1 MLSDLLKTKHILFGV
16 NAKNKKHLF
25 LELSAKSELLNK
37 QIDQKTLFEKIIMRE
52 KLGNTSISNGIAMP
66 SALIDQIEKT
76 FVLFTKLSKPIDYG
90 SADNKPVDLVCLIVS
105 PTTSKSKHLYILS
118 NFSRLLKNK
127 HIATQLRGCE
137 NSDSLFAVLL
147 NFNLSSAA

>member
-1 MLSDLLKTKHILFGV
+1 MLSDLLNTKQILFGI

-25 LELSAKSELLNK
+25 QELSTKSEQLNK
-37 QIDQKTLFEKIIMRE
+37 LIDQKTLFEKIIQRE

-76 FVLFTKLSKPIDYG
+76 FVLFTILSKPIEYG
-90 SADNKPVDLVCLIVS
+90 SADKKPVDLVCLVVS
-105 PTTSKSKHLYILS
+105 PTSSKSKHLYILS

-127 HIATQLRGCE
+127 HIATSTQR
-137 NSDSLFAVLL
+137 V
-147 NFNLSSAA
+147 

>member
-1 MLSDLLKTKHILFGV
+1 MLSDLLKTKHILFGI

-25 LELSAKSELLNK
+25 LELSAKSEQFNK
-37 QIDQKTLFEKIIMRE
+37 FIDQQTLFEKIIMRE
-52 KLGNTSISNGIAMP
+52 KLGNTSISDGIAMP
-66 SALIDQIEKT
+66 SALLDNIEKT
-76 FVLFTKLSKPIDYG
+76 FVLFSILSKPVDYG
-90 SADNKPVDLVCLIVS
+90 AADKKNVDLVCLVVS
-105 PTTSKSKHLYILS
+105 PSSSKSKHLYILS

-127 HIATQLRGCE
+127 NIGYQIRGCE

>member
-1 MLSDLLKTKHILFGV
+1 MLLDLLNTKQILFGINV
-16 NAKNKKHLF
+16 KNKKHLF
-25 LELSAKSELLNK
+25 QELSIKSEQFNK
-37 QIDQKTLFEKIIMRE
+37 LIDQKTLFEKIIQRE

-76 FVLFTKLSKPIDYG
+76 LVLFTILSKPIEYG
-90 SADNKPVDLVCLIVS
+90 SADKKPVDLVCLVVS
-105 PTTSKSKHLYILS
+105 PTSSKSKHLYILS

-127 HIATQLRGCE
+127 LIVTQLRGCE

>member
-1 MLSDLLKTKHILFGV
+1 MQKI
-16 NAKNKKHLF
+16 KNIYFKNF
-25 LELSAKSELLNK
+25 LQSLNNLNK
-37 QIDQKTLFEKIIMRE
+37 LIDQKTLFEKIIQRE

-76 FVLFTKLSKPIDYG
+76 FVLFTILSKPIDYG
-90 SADNKPVDLVCLIVS
+90 SADKKPVDLVCLVVS
-105 PTTSKSKHLYILS
+105 PTSYKSKHLYILS

-127 HIATQLRGCE
+127 NIANQLRGCE

>member
-1 MLSDLLKTKHILFGV
+1 MLLDLLNTKQILFGINV
-16 NAKNKKHLF
+16 KNKKHLF
-25 LELSAKSELLNK
+25 QELSIKSEQFNK
-37 QIDQKTLFEKIIMRE
+37 LIDQKTLFEKIIQRE

-76 FVLFTKLSKPIDYG
+76 FVLFTILSKPIEYG
-90 SADNKPVDLVCLIVS
+90 SADKKDVDLVCLVVS
-105 PTTSKSKHLYILS
+105 PSSSKSKHLYILS

-127 HIATQLRGCE
+127 NIAYQIRGCE

-147 NFNLSSAA
+147 NCNLSSAA

>member
-1 MLSDLLKTKHILFGV
+1 MLSDLLKTQHILFGV

-25 LELSAKSELLNK
+25 FELSAKSAQINK
-37 QIDQKTLFEKIIMRE
+37 LIDQKTLFEKIIMRE
-52 KLGNTSISNGIAMP
+52 KLGNTSISDGIAMP
-66 SALIDQIEKT
+66 SALLDNIDKT
-76 FVLFTKLSKPIDYG
+76 FLLFSILSKPVDYG
-90 SADNKPVDLVCLIVS
+90 AADKKDVDLVCLVVS
-105 PTTSKSKHLYILS
+105 PSSSKSKHLYILS

-127 HIATQLRGCE
+127 NIAYKLRGCE